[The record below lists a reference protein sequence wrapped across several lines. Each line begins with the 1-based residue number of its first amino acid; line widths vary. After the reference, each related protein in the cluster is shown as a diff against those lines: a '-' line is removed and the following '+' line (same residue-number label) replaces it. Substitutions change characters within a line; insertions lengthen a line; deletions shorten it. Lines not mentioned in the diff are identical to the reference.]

1 MLLRNYDNIEVI
13 SRLRASTPAMPLSGT
28 YGLDD
33 NFNIKP
39 TSNETINYVGSHCD
53 MSLFNFKNG
62 ANSYGGGGVN
72 YTNLIVGS
80 SDTPV
85 TYNDTSLGASISTA
99 NITNLSESFTD
110 PVYDEVNQTW
120 TREYKKVFSAVSD
133 ITIKEIGIVK
143 GLSCNSG
150 NYQKY
155 FLVYREVLETPIE
168 VPTGANVV
176 ITFKAIVSANPNK
189 PTDYVATAS
198 VE

>member
-13 SRLRASTPAMPLSGT
+13 SRLRASTSAMRLSGT
-28 YGLDD
+28 YGVDG
-33 NFNIKP
+33 NFNIRP
-39 TSNETINYVGSHCD
+39 TSNETIYYVGAHCD

-62 ANSYGGGGVN
+62 ANSYGGGGVT

-80 SDTPV
+80 GDTPV
-85 TYNDTSLGASISTA
+85 TYNDKLLATLINSA
-99 NITNLSESFTD
+99 NLTNLTESFTN
-110 PVYDEVNQTW
+110 PVYDETTQTW
-120 TREYKKVFSAVSD
+120 TREYKKVFCAASD
-133 ITIKEIGIVK
+133 VTIKEIGITK
-143 GLSCNSG
+143 GLYCNDG

-155 FLVYREVLETPIE
+155 FLVYREVLDTPIE
-168 VPTGANVV
+168 VPTGTNVV